1 MIKTVTLLTLLMSHV
16 LCAQKPCEQVL
27 FYGEVQDTL
36 NYQSFYNMMV
46 VNLTK
51 GKGVFGQ
58 PNGKFSIYVSP
69 NDSVNI
75 SVKGYYLVKTKII
88 ADENCQCKGDFI
100 ITKMPVEMEE
110 VVIRPLKTLEQIK
123 EERSNLVMRETRK
136 VTGFEA
142 LQSPITALYETFS
155 KKAKNMEWIAQQE
168 YKDDQKRIV
177 KELLRLYVSYDII
190 KLSEAQFDEFILFL
204 NIDNT
209 FLKTSTEME
218 LITFIQDKFEHFMS
232 MQAPVN
238 GKK

>member
-1 MIKTVTLLTLLMSHV
+1 MIKAIGFIFILFLSTTIS
-16 LCAQKPCEQVL
+16 AQKPCEQVL
-27 FYGEVQDTL
+27 FYGEVKDTL

-69 NDSVNI
+69 NDSVSI
-75 SVKGYYLVKTKII
+75 SVKGYYLIKTKVV
-88 ADENCQCKGDFI
+88 ADENCQYKGSFI

-123 EERSNLVMRETRK
+123 EERSNLAMRETRK

-155 KKAKNMEWIAQQE
+155 KKAKNQQWIAEQE

-177 KELLRLYVSYDII
+177 RELLRLYVSYDII

-232 MQAPVN
+232 MQTPP
-238 GKK
+238 K